1 MHLAWLRPRRSLA
14 GRLAL
19 AVTGA
24 VTAALVLAAALSVWR
39 EVARYAADKQ
49 AALEAVAQVFAHGGA
64 RATAAGDAD
73 GAAASLR
80 AIGQVPSIVYGAI
93 ERPDGSVL
101 AEQGIGLRLT
111 RDAALDGADLSL
123 LHLLAARSL
132 QATAPIVENGRPVG
146 RVVLIGETD
155 DILGHLWAAA
165 ENAALAALLAVA
177 IGVGVSL
184 YLQRSVT
191 RPLAALARTMEAVRL
206 RHDYAQRAPVAGDD
220 EVGALAR
227 TFNDLLSAV
236 NERDHRLAAH
246 SAHLEAEVSA
256 RTADLSEAKQ
266 AADAANAAKS
276 AFLATMSHEIRTPM
290 NGVLVMAELLAGSD
304 LPARQRRY
312 AEVIARSGRS
322 LLAIINDILDFAKV
336 EAGKLE
342 LERVPVSPAELA
354 DTAVTLFAERARAAG
369 LDLAAE
375 VGPEVPRA
383 ILGDPVRLGQV
394 VSNFVSN
401 ALKFTEAGHVSV
413 RMAVDA
419 GDGCLVIAV
428 SDTGIGIPQ
437 DKLAT
442 IFSAFSQADQ
452 STTRRFGG
460 TGLGLSIAR
469 QIVAAMEGTV
479 AVTSRVGA
487 GSTFT
492 ARIPVTV
499 AEPARPVRRRDA
511 VPAAIVLDTAGP
523 ATRAALAA
531 GLGAAGFVPVDPGS
545 AGVAH
550 WIGDASALVAAG
562 RRPDRARRVLAV
574 AGPGDGA
581 ADAALRSGLADAVL
595 RWPVTQAEWQPL
607 LAALSAGDALAE
619 SAPAAAAA
627 GADDALPQFPAARV
641 LVADDSAVNRE
652 VALEALARCGVT
664 DVVTVE
670 DGAAAVA
677 AAEARRFDLILMDGS
692 MPVLDGFAA
701 ARRIRQR
708 EAATGRRVPIVALTA
723 HVLGEAADAAAAAG
737 MDGTLLKPFTLRQLA
752 DLLQARL
759 PALRGA
765 PAPAAA
771 QSGLTG
777 PEGPAA
783 APPAATAADDLLDG
797 EILDGEILDGEVLDG
812 LLGLGDGAFLDRVLD
827 LYRAQGP
834 VALATLRAAL
844 AASDQPAIARAAHSL
859 GSMSANV
866 GARALV
872 ARLRVIEAA
881 ARDAACTERAD
892 ACDALDSLLAATI
905 RGLEGRTRS
914 RAAAA

>member
-24 VTAALVLAAALSVWR
+24 VTAALVLATALSVWR

-73 GAAASLR
+73 GADASLR
-80 AIGQVPSIVYGAI
+80 AIGKVQSIVYAAI

-101 AEQGIGLRLT
+101 AEQGIGLRLAQ
-111 RDAALDGADLSL
+111 DAARDGADLSL
-123 LHLLAARSL
+123 LHLLATRSL

-155 DILGHLWAAA
+155 DILGHLRAAA
-165 ENAALAALLAVA
+165 QNAALAALLAVA

-206 RHDYAQRAPVAGDD
+206 RHDYAQRAPVGGDD

-354 DTAVTLFAERARAAG
+354 DTAVTLFAERARTAG

-375 VGPEVPRA
+375 VAPEVPRA

-401 ALKFTEAGHVSV
+401 ALKFTEAGHVAV

-428 SDTGIGIPQ
+428 SDTGIGIPR

-442 IFSAFSQADQ
+442 IFSAFTQADQ

-460 TGLGLSIAR
+460 TGLGLSIAQ
-469 QIVAAMEGTV
+469 QIVAAMGGTV

-487 GSTFT
+487 GSTFS
-492 ARIPVTV
+492 ARIPVIV
-499 AEPARPVRRRDA
+499 AEPARSVRRRDA

-531 GLGAAGFVPVDPGS
+531 GLRAAGFAPVAPGS
-545 AGVAH
+545 AAAH
-550 WIGDASALVAAG
+550 WIGDAAALVAAG
-562 RRPDRARRVLAV
+562 RRPDRAARVLAV

-581 ADAALRSGLADAVL
+581 ADAALRAGLADAVL
-595 RWPVTQAEWQPL
+595 RWPVTQAEWQPV
-607 LAALSAGDALAE
+607 LAALAAGDALAA
-619 SAPAAAAA
+619 SAPSVEPAATVE
-627 GADDALPQFPAARV
+627 ALPQFPAARV

-677 AAEARRFDLILMDGS
+677 AVEARRFDLILMDGS

-708 EAATGRRVPIVALTA
+708 EAVIGGRVPIVALTA

-752 DLLQARL
+752 DLLQAQV

-765 PAPAAA
+765 PADAPAR
-771 QSGLTG
+771 SGTPEPGG
-777 PEGPAA
+777 PVA
-783 APPAATAADDLLDG
+783 APPEAADADDLLDA
-797 EILDGEILDGEVLDG
+797 EVLDG

-834 VALATLRAAL
+834 VALAHLREAL

-859 GSMSANV
+859 KSMSANV

-872 ARLRVIEAA
+872 ARLRVIEEA
-881 ARDAACTERAD
+881 ARSAACAERAD
-892 ACDALDSLLAATI
+892 ACDALDRLLAATI

-914 RAAAA
+914 RAEAA